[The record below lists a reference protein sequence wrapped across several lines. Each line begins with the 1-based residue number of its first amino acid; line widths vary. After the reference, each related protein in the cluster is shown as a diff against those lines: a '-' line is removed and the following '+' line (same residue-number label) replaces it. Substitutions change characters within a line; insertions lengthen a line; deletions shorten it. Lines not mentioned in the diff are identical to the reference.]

1 MNKNFIIAGAVILV
15 LGLAIAIGVTLSSE
29 PVAAGLPE
37 GETTVTGDLLP
48 EFAGENDDNIALG
61 LAAPIFSA
69 PNENSEIVNLEKN
82 GNAKALLFLA
92 HWCGYCQ
99 KEVPVVQ
106 GFIDSVGVPPGV
118 DVIAI
123 ATSID
128 RGRENY
134 PPQRWLADEGWSE
147 TQLYDLDREIG
158 NAYGLTAFPYWVFL
172 DKDLN
177 VVARR
182 TGNLPADMVG
192 ALLIQLANCLL
203 YTSPSPRDSR

>member
-69 PNENSEIVNLEKN
+69 PNENSEIVSLEKN

-106 GFIDSVGVPPGV
+106 GFIDSAGVPQGV

-134 PPQRWLADEGWSE
+134 PPQKWLADEGWSE

-158 NAYGLTAFPYWVFL
+158 NASGLSAFPYWVFL

-192 ALLIQLANCLL
+192 ALLIQLANQ
-203 YTSPSPRDSR
+203 

>member
-1 MNKNFIIAGAVILV
+1 MIFQGRNLLNKNFIIAGAVIFV

-48 EFAGENDDNIALG
+48 EFSGENDDNIALG

-69 PNENSEIVNLEKN
+69 PNENSEIVTLEKN

-99 KEVPVVQ
+99 KEVPIVQ
-106 GFIDSVGVPPGV
+106 RVINTIGVPDGV
-118 DVIAI
+118 EVIAI

-134 PPQRWLADEGWSE
+134 PPQKWLDEEGWSE
-147 TQLYDLDREIG
+147 TQLYDLDKEIG
-158 NAYGLTAFPYWVFL
+158 SAYGLNSFPYWVFL

-177 VVARR
+177 VIARR
-182 TGNLPADMVG
+182 TGNLPEETVG
-192 ALLIQLANCLL
+192 GLLLQLANQ
-203 YTSPSPRDSR
+203 

>member
-48 EFAGENDDNIALG
+48 EFSGENDDNIALG

-69 PNENSEIVNLEKN
+69 PNENSEIVTLEKN

-106 GFIDSVGVPPGV
+106 GFIDSAGVPPGV

-134 PPQRWLADEGWSE
+134 PPQKWLADEGWSE

-158 NAYGLTAFPYWVFL
+158 NAYGLSAFPYWVIL

-192 ALLIQLANCLL
+192 ALLIQLANQ
-203 YTSPSPRDSR
+203 

>member
-61 LAAPIFSA
+61 LSAPIFSA
-69 PNENSEIVNLEKN
+69 PNENSEIVSLEKN

-192 ALLIQLANCLL
+192 ALLIQLANQ
-203 YTSPSPRDSR
+203 

>member
-1 MNKNFIIAGAVILV
+1 MNNNFIIAGAVILV

-61 LAAPIFSA
+61 LAAPVFSA
-69 PNENSEIVNLEKN
+69 PNENSEIVSLEKN

-106 GFIDSVGVPPGV
+106 GFIDSAGVPAGV

-134 PPQRWLADEGWSE
+134 PPQKWLADEGWSE
-147 TQLYDLDREIG
+147 TLLYDLDREIG
-158 NAYGLTAFPYWVFL
+158 NAYGLSAFPYWVFL

-192 ALLIQLANCLL
+192 ALLIQLANQ
-203 YTSPSPRDSR
+203 

>member
-69 PNENSEIVNLEKN
+69 PNENSEIVSLEKN

-106 GFIDSVGVPPGV
+106 GFIDSAGVPPGV

-147 TQLYDLDREIG
+147 AQLYDLDREIG

-192 ALLIQLANCLL
+192 ALLIQLANQ
-203 YTSPSPRDSR
+203 

>member
-15 LGLAIAIGVTLSSE
+15 LGLAISIGVTLSSE

-69 PNENSEIVNLEKN
+69 PNENSEIVTLEKN

-99 KEVPVVQ
+99 KEVPIVQ
-106 GFIDSVGVPPGV
+106 RVINTIGVPDGV
-118 DVIAI
+118 EVIAI

-134 PPQRWLADEGWSE
+134 PPQKWLDEEGWSE
-147 TQLYDLDREIG
+147 TQLYDLDKEIG
-158 NAYGLTAFPYWVFL
+158 SAYGLNAFPYGVFL

-177 VVARR
+177 VIARR
-182 TGNLPADMVG
+182 TGNLPEETVG
-192 ALLIQLANCLL
+192 GLLLQLANQ
-203 YTSPSPRDSR
+203 

>member
-1 MNKNFIIAGAVILV
+1 MIYRGRKLLNKNFIIAGAVILV

-48 EFAGENDDNIALG
+48 EFSGENDDNIALG
-61 LAAPIFSA
+61 LPAPIFSA
-69 PNENSEIVNLEKN
+69 PNENSEIVTLEKN

-99 KEVPVVQ
+99 KEVPIVQ
-106 GFIDSVGVPPGV
+106 RVINTIGVPDGV
-118 DVIAI
+118 EVIAI

-134 PPQRWLADEGWSE
+134 PPQKWLDEEGWSE
-147 TQLYDLDREIG
+147 TQLYDLDKEIG
-158 NAYGLTAFPYWVFL
+158 SAYGLNAFPYWVFL

-177 VVARR
+177 VIARR
-182 TGNLPADMVG
+182 TGNLPEETVG
-192 ALLIQLANCLL
+192 GLLLQLANQ
-203 YTSPSPRDSR
+203 

>member
-1 MNKNFIIAGAVILV
+1 MNKNFIIAGVVILV

-37 GETTVTGDLLP
+37 GETSVEGNLLP
-48 EFAGENDDNIALG
+48 TFAGDNDDNVAPG
-61 LAAPIFSA
+61 LPAPIFSA
-69 PNENSEIVNLEKN
+69 PNEFSEIVSLEKN

-106 GFIDSVGVPPGV
+106 GFIDKFGVPNGV

-134 PPQRWLADEGWSE
+134 PPQEWLANEGWTE
-147 TQLYDLDREIG
+147 TQLYD
-158 NAYGLTAFPYWVFL
+158 L

-182 TGNLPADMVG
+182 TGNLPEDMVG
-192 ALLIQLANCLL
+192 ALLIQLA
-203 YTSPSPRDSR
+203 SQ

>member
-48 EFAGENDDNIALG
+48 EFSGENDDNIALG

-69 PNENSEIVNLEKN
+69 PNENSEIVTLEKN

-99 KEVPVVQ
+99 KEVPIVQ
-106 GFIDSVGVPPGV
+106 RVINTIGVPDGV
-118 DVIAI
+118 EVIAI

-134 PPQRWLADEGWSE
+134 PPQKWLDEEGWSE
-147 TQLYDLDREIG
+147 TQHYDLDKEIG
-158 NAYGLTAFPYWVFL
+158 SAYGLNAFPYWVFL

-177 VVARR
+177 VIARR
-182 TGNLPADMVG
+182 TGNLPEETVG
-192 ALLIQLANCLL
+192 GLLLQLANQ
-203 YTSPSPRDSR
+203 

>member
-1 MNKNFIIAGAVILV
+1 MLNKNFIIAGAVILV

-48 EFAGENDDNIALG
+48 EFSGENDDNIALG

-69 PNENSEIVNLEKN
+69 PNENSEIVTLEKN

-99 KEVPVVQ
+99 KEVPIVQ
-106 GFIDSVGVPPGV
+106 RVINTIGVPDGV
-118 DVIAI
+118 EVIAI

-134 PPQRWLADEGWSE
+134 PPQKWLDEEGWSE
-147 TQLYDLDREIG
+147 TQLYDLDKEIG
-158 NAYGLTAFPYWVFL
+158 SAYGLNAFPYWVFL

-177 VVARR
+177 VIARR
-182 TGNLPADMVG
+182 TGNLPEETVG
-192 ALLIQLANCLL
+192 GLLLQLANQ
-203 YTSPSPRDSR
+203 

>member
-69 PNENSEIVNLEKN
+69 PNENSEIVSLEKN

-106 GFIDSVGVPPGV
+106 GFIDSAGVPPGV

-134 PPQRWLADEGWSE
+134 PPQKWLADEGWSE

-192 ALLIQLANCLL
+192 ALLVQLANQ
-203 YTSPSPRDSR
+203 